1 MVGYLFFRLTKR
13 SRACRSPADKA
24 CVQVISAPPSTG
36 PDTADDDADDA
47 VAGGGGGDSERV
59 MLLAA
64 RTRHSNT
71 LIATVVIIDG
81 SGLGIGRDGEK
92 V

>member
-1 MVGYLFFRLTKR
+1 M
-13 SRACRSPADKA
+13 
-24 CVQVISAPPSTG
+24 

-47 VAGGGGGDSERV
+47 VAGGGGGGDGSERV

-71 LIATVVIIDG
+71 LIATVAIIDG
-81 SGLGIGRDGEK
+81 SGLGIGRDGEG
-92 V
+92 VCWRVGESVC